1 MDVAIC
7 QYLLSRSRLHPWTGF
22 FIKFKKFF
30 DTFIYPKS
38 NGKMWCCGLG
48 GSITRDPVF
57 GSTLKSLKNVKLEK
71 LVGHIA
77 NLQI

>member
-1 MDVAIC
+1 MWKFISTSCPALVLVAPG
-7 QYLLSRSRLHPWTGF
+7 RDF

-38 NGKMWCCGLG
+38 NGKMWRRGLG
-48 GSITRDPVF
+48 GSITHDPVF
-57 GSTLKSLKNVKLEK
+57 GSILKSLKNVKLEK

>member
-1 MDVAIC
+1 
-7 QYLLSRSRLHPWTGF
+7 
-22 FIKFKKFF
+22 
-30 DTFIYPKS
+30 
-38 NGKMWCCGLG
+38 MWCRGLG